1 MTRSHVTT
9 HVLDAVTG
17 TPAAGISVTLAAKGE
32 EGWVVV
38 GSGVTDADGRLGS
51 LGPETLFPGT
61 YQVRFGTGEYFAR
74 SGQETFYPMVEIAFQ
89 VADPDE
95 HYHVPLLLSPF
106 AYSTYRGS

>member
-17 TPAAGISVTLAAKGE
+17 TPASGISVTLSAKGE
-32 EGWVVV
+32 EGWLVVA
-38 GSGVTDADGRLGS
+38 SGVTDADGRISS
-51 LGPETLFPGT
+51 LGPEALNPGI

-74 SGQETFYPMVEIAFQ
+74 SGQETFYPSVEIAFS
-89 VADPDE
+89 VADGGQ